1 MAIRIFNA
9 CKRYPENPQGADEEA
24 DGRQAH
30 THAHRNGVIGEEMAF
45 WAQLRDPACGM
56 PIAP

>member
-30 THAHRNGVIGEEMAF
+30 THTRTHTET
-45 WAQLRDPACGM
+45 Q
-56 PIAP
+56 